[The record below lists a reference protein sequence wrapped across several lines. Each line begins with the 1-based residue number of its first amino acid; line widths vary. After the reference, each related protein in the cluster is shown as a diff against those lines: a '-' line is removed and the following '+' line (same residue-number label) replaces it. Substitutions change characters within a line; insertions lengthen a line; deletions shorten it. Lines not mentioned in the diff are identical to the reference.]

1 LDAAPFNQNRSGR
14 RTRLWILKGHSEIL
28 QTLSFDCLGVVGMEE
43 VPMGLLKSFVQNGF
57 ISGLNI
63 QQNRIK
69 ETSKFVVV
77 GKFLLYLLEKSDEM
91 LTDSEPGMC

>member
-1 LDAAPFNQNRSGR
+1 
-14 RTRLWILKGHSEIL
+14 WVHKGHSGVL

-43 VPMGLLKSFVQNGF
+43 VPMGLLKSIVQNGF

-69 ETSKFVVV
+69 EQSKFAVV
-77 GKFLLYLLEKSDEM
+77 GKFLLYLLEK
-91 LTDSEPGMC
+91 TDQMRIIQNPGCVELKRKNWRATVI

>member
-1 LDAAPFNQNRSGR
+1 
-14 RTRLWILKGHSEIL
+14 
-28 QTLSFDCLGVVGMEE
+28 
-43 VPMGLLKSFVQNGF
+43 MGLLKSFVQNGF

-69 ETSKFVVV
+69 EQPKFVVV

-91 LTDSEPGMC
+91 LIIQKPGGVERRGKNGRGPDFNGSSA

>member
-1 LDAAPFNQNRSGR
+1 DQNRTGR
-14 RTRLWILKGHSEIL
+14 IARLWDHKGHSGVL

-43 VPMGLLKSFVQNGF
+43 VPMGLLKSFVQNGL

-69 ETSKFVVV
+69 EQSKFVVV
-77 GKFLLYLLEKSDEM
+77 GNSLLYLLEQE
-91 LTDSEPGMC
+91 E